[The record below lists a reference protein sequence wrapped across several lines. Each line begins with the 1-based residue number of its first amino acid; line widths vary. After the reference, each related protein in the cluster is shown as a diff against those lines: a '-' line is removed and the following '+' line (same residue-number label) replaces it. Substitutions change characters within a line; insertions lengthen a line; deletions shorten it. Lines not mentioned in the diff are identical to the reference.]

1 MKTSKHDFI
10 AEAEDILA
18 NAANALLELQSTFDP
33 DALNALFRAIHTMK
47 GLSGLFGV
55 KGISDLC
62 HTLES
67 LLDDL
72 RLGKIEFTDNAVI
85 FIFGNIDALKALV
98 AQVSQDQDV
107 DDVSHQVN
115 DIEAFRETFKSKSKD
130 VNLEELGISQSI
142 LRVLSEYEEH
152 RLKTNVKDGKALY
165 LVKAVFD
172 LTTFDK
178 GIEALNLQLRSAG
191 EIIATLPSS
200 HGVPDGSIGFTIL
213 MGSSADIDSLKEKA
227 QASELE
233 MIVPPHAVLPAA
245 PASAKPKDVVLK
257 SATNTV
263 RVDIEKLDKILDT
276 VSELVLAKG
285 AVLRIGHEIAATYGY
300 TPLTLDILRISQTFE
315 RRLAELQDNILE
327 LRMVPFS
334 QIFARLSQV
343 VKRYMREAAKEID
356 LEIFGE
362 DTEIDKVIAEEI
374 IDPLIHIIRNS
385 IDHGIESKDE
395 RIASGKKE
403 RGTVTLKSF
412 PKGNNVIITIRD
424 DGTGLNLDK
433 ILKKA
438 REKKLVTETQQFDSN
453 EITNLIFLPGLST
466 KESVSE
472 VSGRGIGMNI
482 VKEKIASLGGF
493 IDIETVA
500 GSGTTFTITLPITL
514 AIIKAILI
522 EVANEKFAIPLTSVS
537 ETFIVDTN
545 KIQTIEGR
553 EVIETRGKMLPLLRI
568 DRIFMLKEEPK
579 EEYFGV
585 IVGIGDRRLGLLID
599 NVLGQAEIVVK
610 SLGGYFKNISG
621 LAGAAEIGKHQV
633 ILVLDV
639 EALMEEA
646 FSVKRLSEKRE

>member
-18 NAANALLELQSTFDP
+18 NAANALLELQSTFNP
-33 DALNALFRAIHTMK
+33 DTLNALFRAIHTMK

-55 KGISDLC
+55 QGISDLC

-72 RLGKIEFTDNAVI
+72 RLGKIEFTDNGVN
-85 FIFGNIDALKALV
+85 FIFVNIDALKTLV

-107 DDVSHQVN
+107 DDVSHLVRE
-115 DIEAFRETFKSKSKD
+115 IEAFRETFQAKSKD
-130 VNLEELGISQSI
+130 INLEKLGISQSI
-142 LRVLSEYEEH
+142 LKVLSEYEEH

-172 LTTFDK
+172 LATFDK
-178 GIEALNLQLRSAG
+178 DIEALNSRLRIAG

-200 HGVPDGSIGFTIL
+200 QGVPEGSIGFTIL
-213 MGSSADIDSLKEKA
+213 MGSSEGIDSLKEKG

-233 MIVPPHAVLPAA
+233 MIVPPQAVLPAA
-245 PASAKPKDVVLK
+245 PAPAKPKDVVLK

-300 TPLTLDILRISQTFE
+300 TPLTLDILKISQTFE

-374 IDPLIHIIRNS
+374 IDPLIHLIRNS
-385 IDHGIESKDE
+385 IDHGIEPNAE

-403 RGTVTLKSF
+403 RGTITLKSF

-424 DGTGLNLDK
+424 DGAGLNLDK

-438 REKKLVTETQQFDSN
+438 HENKLVPEAQQFDSR
-453 EITNLIFLPGLST
+453 EIANLIFLPGLST

-568 DRIFMLKEEPK
+568 DRVFMLKEEPK

-585 IVGIGDRRLGLLID
+585 IVGIGDRRIGLLID
-599 NVLGQAEIVVK
+599 NMLGQAEVVVK

-646 FSVKRLSEKRE
+646 FSVKKLSAQKE

>member
-1 MKTSKHDFI
+1 M
-10 AEAEDILA
+10 
-18 NAANALLELQSTFDP
+18 P
-33 DALNALFRAIHTMK
+33 P
-47 GLSGLFGV
+47 
-55 KGISDLC
+55 
-62 HTLES
+62 
-67 LLDDL
+67 
-72 RLGKIEFTDNAVI
+72 
-85 FIFGNIDALKALV
+85 
-98 AQVSQDQDV
+98 
-107 DDVSHQVN
+107 
-115 DIEAFRETFKSKSKD
+115 
-130 VNLEELGISQSI
+130 
-142 LRVLSEYEEH
+142 
-152 RLKTNVKDGKALY
+152 
-165 LVKAVFD
+165 
-172 LTTFDK
+172 
-178 GIEALNLQLRSAG
+178 RS
-191 EIIATLPSS
+191 
-200 HGVPDGSIGFTIL
+200 
-213 MGSSADIDSLKEKA
+213 
-227 QASELE
+227 
-233 MIVPPHAVLPAA
+233 VLPAA

-285 AVLRIGHEIAATYGY
+285 AVQRIGHEIASTYGY

-343 VKRYMREAAKEID
+343 VKRYMREADKEID
-356 LEIFGE
+356 LEIFGK

-395 RIASGKKE
+395 RMASGKKE

-433 ILKKA
+433 ILRKA
-438 REKKLVTETQQFDSN
+438 RERKLVSETQQFDSK
-453 EITNLIFLPGLST
+453 EIANLIFLPGLST

-522 EVANEKFAIPLTSVS
+522 EVANEKFAIPLTSVT

-568 DRIFMLKEEPK
+568 DRIFMLKEAPK

-585 IVGIGDRRLGLLID
+585 IVGIGDRRLGLLVD
-599 NVLGQAEIVVK
+599 NMLGQAEVVVK
-610 SLGGYFKNISG
+610 SLSGYFKNISG